1 MPVLEKFRNE
11 TTTTALADDELNAT
25 FAPVFDRIREGAV
38 ERETNRELPFEAVRW
53 LKEEGF
59 GAVRVPREFGGFGAT
74 VRQLARLL
82 SELGAADS
90 NLPQLLRG
98 HFAFVEARLVHP
110 DAEVRETWLRRV
122 ASGDLVGNASSELTG
137 ASLAEVSTT
146 ITEENG
152 RFFVTGRKYY
162 STGTI
167 FADWVSGSAR
177 DADGGRLS
185 YVVSTSAPGVERLDD
200 WDGFG
205 QRLTGSGTTIFDRA
219 EVAAEDLTRYTDGR
233 INHVTAFFQLVLLA
247 ALAGIGKDV
256 LRDTVEFVRP
266 RTRTFLTASNPLPRE
281 DPLVQSVVGEIAA
294 ASFTADAL
302 VASAAEAV
310 DAAYRTNSGGT
321 LADDAVTA
329 AEVAVYS
336 AQVVIVDIV
345 LGAATRLFEVGGAS
359 AASSARKLDRHWR
372 NARTVASHN
381 PVIYKKR
388 TVGEFLLN
396 DRSPNAAWKESREAA
411 QAPEAPTAP

>member
-1 MPVLEKFRNE
+1 MPILEKSRSE
-11 TTTTALADDELNAT
+11 TTTALTDEELSAI
-25 FAPVFDRIREGAV
+25 FAPVFERIREGAV
-38 ERETNRELPFEAVRW
+38 ERETNRELPFEAVGW

-59 GAVRVPREFGGFGAT
+59 GAVRVPRELGGLGAS

-110 DAEVRETWLRRV
+110 DAAVRETWLRRV
-122 ASGDLVGNASSELTG
+122 ASGDIVGNASSELTG
-137 ASLAEVSTT
+137 ASLADVSTT
-146 ITEENG
+146 VVEEKG

-177 DADGGRLS
+177 NAAGDRLS
-185 YVVSTSAPGVERLDD
+185 YVVSTTDPGVERLDD

-233 INHVTAFFQLVLLA
+233 VNHVTAFFQLVLLA
-247 ALAGIGKDV
+247 ALAGTGKAV

-266 RTRTFLTASNPLPRE
+266 RSRTFLTASNPLPRE
-281 DPLVQSVVGEIAA
+281 DPLVQSIVGEVAA

-302 VASAAEAV
+302 VASAAESV
-310 DAAYRTNSGGT
+310 DAAYRTN
-321 LADDAVTA
+321 ADGILDDAAVTA

-336 AQVVIVDIV
+336 AQVVIVDVV
-345 LGAATRLFEVGGAS
+345 LGAATKLFEVGGAS

-372 NARTVASHN
+372 NARTVSSHN

-388 TVGEFLLN
+388 TIGEFYLN
-396 DRSPNAAWKESREAA
+396 DRSPNAAWKELREAA
-411 QAPEAPTAP
+411 QAPTGPAAP

>member
-1 MPVLEKFRNE
+1 MPTSEKSRTDASLLTDE
-11 TTTTALADDELNAT
+11 ELSAL
-25 FAPVFDRIREGAV
+25 FAPVFERIRRGAV
-38 ERETNRELPFEAVRW
+38 QRETDRELPFEAVGW

-59 GAVRVPREFGGFGAT
+59 GAVRVPREFGGLGAS

-98 HFAFVEARLVHP
+98 HFAFVETRLVHP
-110 DAEVRETWLRRV
+110 DADVREKWLRRV

-137 ASLAEVSTT
+137 ASLADVSTVV
-146 ITEENG
+146 TEKDG
-152 RFFVTGRKYY
+152 RFFVTGTKYY

-177 DADGGRLS
+177 DANGGRLS
-185 YVVSTSAPGVERLDD
+185 YVVRTDAPGVERLDD

-205 QRLTGSGTTIFDRA
+205 QRLTGSGTTIFDAA
-219 EVAAEDLTRYTDGR
+219 EVAAEDITRYTDGR

-247 ALAGIGKDV
+247 TLAGTGKAV
-256 LRDTVEFVRP
+256 LRDAVEFVRP
-266 RTRTFLTASNPLPRE
+266 RTRTFIAASNPLPRE
-281 DPLVQSVVGEIAA
+281 DPLVQSVVGEIAS

-310 DAAYRTNSGGT
+310 DAAYRSNDGGT
-321 LADDAVTA
+321 LDDAAVTA
-329 AEVAVYS
+329 AEVAVFS
-336 AQVVIVDIV
+336 AQVAIVDIV
-345 LGAATRLFEVGGAS
+345 LAAATRLFEVGGAS

-372 NARTVASHN
+372 NARTVSSHN

-388 TVGEFLLN
+388 TVGEFFLN
-396 DRSPNAAWKESREAA
+396 DRSPNAAWKELREAA
-411 QAPEAPTAP
+411 QATAAPTAS

>member
-1 MPVLEKFRNE
+1 MPTLEKP
-11 TTTTALADDELNAT
+11 TDASTLTDEELST
-25 FAPVFDRIREGAV
+25 LFAPVFERIRAGAV
-38 ERETNRELPFEAVRW
+38 QRETDRELPFEAVGW

-59 GAVRVPREFGGFGAT
+59 GAVRVPREFGGLGAS

-98 HFAFVEARLVHP
+98 HFAFVETRLVHP
-110 DAEVRETWLRRV
+110 DAVVREKWLRRV
-122 ASGDLVGNASSELTG
+122 AAGDLVGNASSELTG
-137 ASLAEVSTT
+137 ASLADVSTVVA
-146 ITEENG
+146 EENG
-152 RFFVTGRKYY
+152 RYFVTGTKYY

-177 DADGGRLS
+177 DANGGRLS
-185 YVVSTSAPGVERLDD
+185 YVVRTDAPGVERLDD

-205 QRLTGSGTTIFDRA
+205 QRLTGSGTTIFDHA
-219 EVAAEDLTRYTDGR
+219 EVDADDLTRYTDGR

-247 ALAGIGKDV
+247 TLAGTGKAV
-256 LRDTVEFVRP
+256 LRDAVEFVRP
-266 RTRTFLTASNPLPRE
+266 RTRTFIAASNPLPRE
-281 DPLVQSVVGEIAA
+281 DPLVQSVVGEIAS

-310 DAAYRTNSGGT
+310 DAAYRSNDGGT
-321 LADDAVTA
+321 LDDAAVTA
-329 AEVAVYS
+329 AEVAVFS
-336 AQVVIVDIV
+336 AQVAIVDVV

-372 NARTVASHN
+372 NARTVSSHN

-388 TVGEFLLN
+388 TVGEFYLN
-396 DRSPNAAWKESREAA
+396 DRSPNAAWKELREAA
-411 QAPEAPTAP
+411 QAATTSITS